1 MATSEIYTKSFDED
15 SGRIISASECP
26 ECDGKL
32 ASEGGEIACEDCGLV
47 VNEYWIDHAAERSY
61 SHDDET
67 NTKRTGP
74 LLTQTRHDRGL
85 STEIGIGRDGKGKS
99 LSLQKRLHLGRL
111 RREHNRARWRSTAER
126 NLGTACTE
134 IARLTSALELPRSI
148 REESCVLFR
157 RAQDAN
163 LVRGRSIESI
173 AAASVYVACRQND
186 HTLTVTDFA
195 AVAQCPE
202 RKVTNGYRILNSE
215 LGVAIRPRLPAEF
228 LPRFASELA
237 VPTYV
242 ERRAHNIAKHATDAE
257 LVVGCNPAG
266 VAAGC
271 LAIASNDLDVT
282 IRQIDLADVADVSA
296 YTVRVQRNRIR
307 DGIEDGESVA

>member
-1 MATSEIYTKSFDED
+1 MATRDIYDNSFDED
-15 SGRIISASECP
+15 VPSNTTNQCP
-26 ECDGKL
+26 ECDGQV
-32 ASEGGEIACEDCGLV
+32 STNSQETSCEDCGLIISEHRTDHGPEWHRY
-47 VNEYWIDHAAERSY
+47 NEHKK
-61 SHDDET
+61 
-67 NTKRTGP
+67 KRTGAP
-74 LLTQTRHDRGL
+74 LTATRHDRGL
-85 STEIGIGRDGKGKS
+85 STKIGYGNEANGRT
-99 LSLQKRLHLGRL
+99 LSGRKRRQMSRL

-134 IARLTSALELPRSI
+134 IARLTSALELPHSI
-148 REESCVLFR
+148 REEACVLFR
-157 RAQDAN
+157 KAQNAN

-173 AAASVYVACRQND
+173 ATASLYVACRQND
-186 HTLTVTDFA
+186 HTITVTDFE
-195 AVAQCPE
+195 AVARCSE
-202 RKVTNGYRILNSE
+202 RKITNGYRVLNSE
-215 LGVAIRPRLPAEF
+215 LGVAVRPRFPVEF

-271 LAIASNDLDVT
+271 LTIASNDLDVT
-282 IRQIDLADVADVSA
+282 IRQTDLADVAGVST

-307 DGIEDGESVA
+307 AGIEDEESVA